1 MQYMLLI
8 YASEAQAHRP
18 HGEDR
23 GALNHEYFRFTEE
36 LKASGHFHRGER
48 LEPVKASTT
57 VRVKDGQVLRSD
69 GPVVQSR
76 EPLGGFYIVEAKNYD
91 EAVAL
96 AARLP
101 AARVG
106 CVEVR
111 PIMKLSTM

>member
-8 YASEAQAHRP
+8 YSSEADARLSDEAK
-18 HGEDR
+18 GERNRDY
-23 GALNHEYFRFTEE
+23 HRFTQE
-36 LKASGHFHRGER
+36 LKAGGHFQRGER
-48 LEPVKASTT
+48 LEPVRSATT
-57 VRVKDGQVLRSD
+57 VRVQDGKVLKHD
-69 GPVVQSR
+69 GPVAHSR
-76 EPLGGFYIVEAKNYD
+76 EPLNGFYIVEAKNYD

-111 PIMKLSTM
+111 PIMQLAAT